1 MCESTLAIS
10 CFHQLSGVIMAFR
23 SELRIDPDVKFFL
36 LDYIQRR
43 RRFIMKIGIL
53 GSGDVG
59 RRLADGFIE
68 LGHTV
73 KIGSRDPNQGKI
85 TEWIAKHNEGKASSG
100 TFAETASFGELDV
113 LATLWAGA
121 ADAIKMADPRN
132 LAGKVVIDVTNPLD
146 FPKGMPPR
154 LAIGQTDSAGET
166 VQRMLPDSKVI
177 KAFNIVGNVHMV
189 HPDFPGGPPT
199 MFICG
204 NDEDAK
210 KTITDNIL
218 TKFGWET
225 IDIGGIEG
233 ARLLEPLA
241 FLWIMHALR
250 TGSGNHAFKL
260 LRK

>member
-1 MCESTLAIS
+1 M
-10 CFHQLSGVIMAFR
+10 
-23 SELRIDPDVKFFL
+23 
-36 LDYIQRR
+36 
-43 RRFIMKIGIL
+43 RFIMKIGIL

-59 RRLADGFIE
+59 RRLDDGFIE

-73 KIGSRDPNQGKI
+73 
-85 TEWIAKHNEGKASSG
+85 KASSG
-100 TFAETASFGELDV
+100 TFAETASFGELDM
-113 LATLWAGA
+113 LATLWAGS
-121 ADAIKMADPRN
+121 AIKMGDPKN
-132 LAGKVVIDVTNPLD
+132 LAEKVVIDVTNPLD

-154 LAIGQTDSAGET
+154 LAIGHTDSAGET

-177 KAFNIVGNVHMV
+177 KGFNIVGNVHMI

-199 MFICG
+199 MFIFG

-210 KTITDNIL
+210 KTRTDNIL

-233 ARLLEPLA
+233 ARLKPIA

-250 TGSGNHAFKL
+250 TVNGNHAFKL